1 MIGAGTVLAER
12 YELERHIAGGGM
24 GDVWAGHDRVLGRT
38 VAVKLLR
45 APSGEPEFVERFRAE
60 ARTMATISH
69 PGVVDVYDFGDD
81 PAAGV
86 YLVMRYIDGE
96 SLARTLEREERL
108 SPAVTMRLVAEAAEA
123 LHAAH
128 EKGVM
133 HRDVKPGNLLIRP
146 DGSTVLTDFGIARS
160 AAATHRTSTGLLL
173 GTASYIAPE
182 RAGGQPATAQSD
194 LYSLGIVAY
203 LCLAGRL
210 PFAGESLLQI
220 ALRQAN
226 DEPPPLPDDV
236 PPAVRAVVL
245 RALAKDPGARW
256 PSGPAMAAAAREA
269 LIPETVA
276 QEAPAPAGSRARGL
290 LVGGVAAAAVV
301 AIATAAVLLSGD
313 DPKTP
318 GAATGATVEAAAEA
332 GGLGGLGAGPV
343 ASSAAASA
351 RPSGSVPVLPPTG
364 SAKAAAG
371 APAALSGLRAT
382 PVSASAIRLQ
392 WTDTAANETGFEV
405 LNGAATRTAGA
416 GATSLTWDGLAP
428 DTYMCFKVRA
438 VNAAGPSAWFPAAQQ
453 DWVCATSLAGT
464 GPAAPSNLSATPLG
478 PTGIRLQWTDNAS
491 DETGF
496 TVINGTA
503 SRTTGANV
511 SSYTWDG
518 LTPGTYMCFKVR
530 AFNAAGV
537 SPYTPAAQESW
548 ACTTT
553 PAA

>member
-123 LHAAH
+123 LHATH
-128 EKGVM
+128 EKGVT
-133 HRDVKPGNLLIRP
+133 HRDVKPGNLLVRP

-182 RAGGQPATAQSD
+182 RAGGQPATARSD

-226 DEPPPLPDDV
+226 DEPPPLPGDV

-245 RALAKDPGARW
+245 RALAKDPAERW
-256 PSGPAMAAAAREA
+256 PSGQAMAAAAREA
-269 LIPETVA
+269 MA
-276 QEAPAPAGSRARGL
+276 QEPVAAAGNRTRGL
-290 LVGGVAAAAVV
+290 LIGGVAAAAVV
-301 AIATAAVLLSGD
+301 AVAAAAVLLGGGD
-313 DPKTP
+313 DPKAP
-318 GAATGATVEAAAEA
+318 GAATGASVRAEAA
-332 GGLGGLGAGPV
+332 GLDGLGGLGAGPA
-343 ASSAAASA
+343 ASSAPAPA

-364 SAKAAAG
+364 SAKPAAG
-371 APAALSGLRAT
+371 APAVPSGLRAT

-392 WTDTAANETGFEV
+392 WTDNAADETGYEV

-438 VNAAGPSAWFPAAQQ
+438 VNAAGPSAWFPVAQQ

-464 GPAAPSNLSATPLG
+464 GPAAPSNLSATAVG
-478 PTGIRLQWTDNAS
+478 PTGIRLQWTDNAG